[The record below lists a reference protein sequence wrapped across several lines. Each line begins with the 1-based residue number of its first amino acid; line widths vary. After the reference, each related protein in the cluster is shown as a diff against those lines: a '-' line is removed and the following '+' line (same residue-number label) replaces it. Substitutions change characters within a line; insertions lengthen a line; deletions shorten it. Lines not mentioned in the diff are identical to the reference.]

1 MPKSEFE
8 TVVKEMLDNDEKLRK
23 LQELKQNLSRGIE
36 MIKHNAN
43 FTWNLPTL
51 HSPDAQLKD
60 EWHEKALP
68 NSSAM

>member
-43 FTWNLPTL
+43 FT
-51 HSPDAQLKD
+51 
-60 EWHEKALP
+60 
-68 NSSAM
+68 